1 MKNKTVLILLLSVL
15 FLGSMIPMSV
25 HAATGVVVFSSAN
38 FPAVDTARPV
48 AAQIESLF
56 PGSSFASVSELKT
69 ALGASETRLLVLP
82 YGSAFP
88 EDAWEEI
95 YAFLQRGGNLLV
107 LGGRPFT
114 RPAYHTKSGWHL
126 RDYSPRFTR
135 PLMIDQY
142 QETPGSDGMEF
153 QPNPDFP
160 VEIPKFGWKR
170 AFSPVIRLSSV
181 DLYKRGGS
189 AGSLDAQLTTLAWG
203 AKKDGRKLSAP
214 VIEVNHI
221 RNGFDG
227 GRWIFLNA
235 ELTKD
240 FFISGGMLANMLV
253 ERALQGA
260 EEFTVRPSYPLYKQG
275 EPVQL
280 KIEWNCK
287 TPPATAL
294 TAKITTFPETN
305 PSKTIETTAAVP
317 GSQGVELA
325 PPTGKG
331 MFTIEAKLMEG
342 SKVRAIYHTGFW
354 IRDDA
359 WLHTGQAVSV
369 NKDFFELEFKPIAVV
384 GTTYMSS
391 EVQRLYFQYPNVYVW
406 NRDLGQINERGLNMI
421 RSGWWTAWDKICD
434 ENGVPSEHTLRTLE
448 AFLMTARKHSLPVQW
463 NFFAFL
469 PDVLG
474 GVNAY
479 LDPEAI
485 RKQQTLISTIVKRFY
500 DVPWLMWDLINEPSI
515 SKRLWTMRPNGD
527 AIELGKWNEWL
538 NQHYKNKAALAAAWN
553 LPAGS
558 VQGTVPLPEDIEF
571 TSRGAYVGRNSLKVY
586 DFYVF
591 AQDVFSGWLKAL
603 RDVVRNTGS
612 KQLVT
617 VGQDEGGIQDRLSPA
632 YWGQY
637 VDFTTNHSWW
647 QNDNVVW
654 DSLMA
659 KQPGKALLIQE
670 TGLQREI
677 NFDEIAR
684 RTTEGEAA
692 LLERKV
698 AASFIQG
705 GGAIEWLWNTNSYMT
720 ESNETPIGAVRTDG
734 TEKEE
739 ATVMRDYAT
748 FAKSLHA
755 HLINPQ
761 LPQIAIV
768 TSQAAQFSVIN
779 DLQLEAQRKAVRT
792 LLYQNRL
799 AAYAI
804 AENQL
809 ANLGNPKLA
818 LLPSPQNLT
827 DEAWKLLL
835 KFVEAGGNLLITG
848 PVERDEHWQVTRRAD
863 ALDPDAKAEPLVYHN
878 AAIRIGER
886 PINLSFDQ
894 QIQNQAESLRFS
906 DGSTFKEISQGNG
919 RIFWSSY
926 PVELS
931 EGSLAASIV
940 YAYVAA
946 QAKIEPAFELLT
958 PLSPGV
964 LIYPTVMED
973 VILYVMISDDADNAK
988 IDLRDKVT
996 GARLTLQLA
1005 GQRAAIAVIDKGK
1018 KSIIAKYGF

>member
-1 MKNKTVLILLLSVL
+1 MKNKIVLMLLLSVIS
-15 FLGSMIPMSV
+15 LGSMIPMSV
-25 HAATGVVVFSSAN
+25 HAATPVVVFSSAN
-38 FPAVDTARPV
+38 FPAADTARPV
-48 AAQIESLF
+48 AAQLESLF

-69 ALGASETRLLVLP
+69 ALGAPETRLLVLP

-88 EDAWEEI
+88 EEAWEEI

-114 RPAYHTKSGWHL
+114 RSAYHTKAGWHL

-153 QPNPDFP
+153 QPNPDMP

-189 AGSLDAQLTTLAWG
+189 AGSLDAQLNTFAWG
-203 AKKDGRKLSAP
+203 AKKDGRRLSAP

-227 GRWIFLNA
+227 GRWIFVNA

-240 FFISGGMLANMLV
+240 FFISGGMLANILV

-260 EEFTVRPSYPLYKQG
+260 EEFAVRPSYPLYKQG

-294 TAKITTFPETN
+294 TAKITTFPESN
-305 PSKTIETTAAVP
+305 PSKTMETTAAVP
-317 GSQGVELA
+317 AREDVAIA
-325 PPTGKG
+325 PPAGKG
-331 MFTIEAKLMEG
+331 MYTIEAKLMEG

-434 ENGVPSEHTLRTLE
+434 ENGVPSEYTLRTFE

-474 GVNAY
+474 GVNPY
-479 LDPEAI
+479 LDPAAI
-485 RKQQTLISTIVKRFY
+485 RKQQTLIGTLVKRFY
-500 DVPWLMWDLINEPSI
+500 DVPWLMWDFINEPSI

-527 AIELGKWNEWL
+527 AIELERWNEWL
-538 NQHYKNKAALAAAWN
+538 NQRYKNKAALAAAWN
-553 LPAGS
+553 VPASS

-591 AQDVFSGWLKAL
+591 AQDIFNGWVKAL

-612 KQLVT
+612 RQLIT

-647 QNDNVVW
+647 QNDNIVW

-677 NFDEIAR
+677 NFDENAR

-739 ATVMRDYAT
+739 ATVLRDYAT
-748 FAKSLHA
+748 FAKSLRA

-779 DLQLEAQRKAVRT
+779 DMQLEAQHKAVRT

-835 KFVEAGGNLLITG
+835 KYVEAGGNLLITG
-848 PVERDEHWQVTRRAD
+848 PVERDEHWQITKRAD
-863 ALDPDAKAEPLVYHN
+863 ALDPDAKAEPIVYHN
-878 AAIRIGER
+878 AAFRIGER
-886 PINLSFDQ
+886 PITLSFDQ
-894 QIQNQAESLRFS
+894 QKQNQAESLRFS

-919 RIFWSSY
+919 HIFWAAY

-958 PLSPGV
+958 QLSPGV

-973 VILYVMISDDADNAK
+973 MILYVMISDDADSAK
-988 IDLRDKVT
+988 IDLRDKLT

-1005 GQRAAIAVIDKGK
+1005 GQRAAIAVIDKSK